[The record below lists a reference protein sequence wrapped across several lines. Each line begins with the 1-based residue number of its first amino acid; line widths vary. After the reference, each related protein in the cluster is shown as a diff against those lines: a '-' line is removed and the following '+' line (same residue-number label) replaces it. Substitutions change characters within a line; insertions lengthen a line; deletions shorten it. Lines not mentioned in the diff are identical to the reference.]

1 MAKTVQ
7 CDSEQSQTE
16 ALNVEI
22 DTAGELSTPKL
33 NQGRKATA
41 GQLNTIHMRQRTTK
55 IKQGIT
61 RHQIQRW
68 RLVNKTQD
76 RQANRN
82 KEDR

>member
-1 MAKTVQ
+1 MATVQ
-7 CDSEQSQTE
+7 YDSEQSQTE

-33 NQGRKATA
+33 NQGSKATE
-41 GQLNTIHMRQRTTK
+41 GKLNT
-55 IKQGIT
+55 
-61 RHQIQRW
+61 QRW

-76 RQANRN
+76 RQTNRN

>member
-33 NQGRKATA
+33 NQGSKATE

-55 IKQGIT
+55 IKRSKEHGQK
-61 RHQIQRW
+61 IQEHGPHA
-68 RLVNKTQD
+68 L
-76 RQANRN
+76 
-82 KEDR
+82 